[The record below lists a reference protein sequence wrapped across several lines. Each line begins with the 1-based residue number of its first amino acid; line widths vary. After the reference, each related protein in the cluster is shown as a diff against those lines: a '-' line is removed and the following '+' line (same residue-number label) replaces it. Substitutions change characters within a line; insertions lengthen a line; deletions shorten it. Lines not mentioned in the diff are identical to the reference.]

1 VRHPRSNRTEDPTV
15 TLRTL
20 DDWIGP
26 DASDR
31 PLAGRRVLVRSD
43 LNVPLEDGRITDDTR
58 LRASLG
64 TIERLRSAGARVIVC
79 SHLGRPKGQRVPEL
93 SLRPVAE
100 ALSSL
105 LGCDVSFADDCVGES
120 ARQATASLEDGDVLL
135 LENLRFHEG
144 ETDNDPAFAEQLA
157 ELTDLY
163 VDDAFGTAH
172 RAHASTAGIVPLV
185 ADAAAGD
192 LLRAEIEHLRV
203 VLEPERPLLCLLGG
217 AKVSDKL
224 GVLEA
229 LAGRADVLAIGGAM
243 AYTFL
248 AARGEP
254 TGRSRVEQ
262 DRLDAARAVE
272 TAAKESG
279 CRLLLPID
287 HVVASAVEAGA
298 EASVVERIPD
308 DRMGVDIGPGTA
320 ALYAE
325 EASRAGTIFWNGPM
339 GVFEIEAFAAG
350 TERVARAVAESSAH
364 TVVGGGDS
372 LAAVNRLGLG
382 DRIGHLST
390 GGGASLE
397 FVEGRPLPGV
407 TALER

>member
-1 VRHPRSNRTEDPTV
+1 M

-20 DDWIGP
+20 DDWIGH
-26 DASDR
+26 DAPER

-43 LNVPLEDGRITDDTR
+43 LNVPLDDGRITDDTR
-58 LRASLG
+58 IRASLG
-64 TIERLRSAGARVIVC
+64 TIARLRSAGARVIVC

-100 ALSSL
+100 ALSNL
-105 LGCDVSFADDCVGES
+105 LGCDVAFADDCVGES
-120 ARQATASLEDGDVLL
+120 ARKAAASLEDGGVLL
-135 LENLRFHEG
+135 LENLRFHRG
-144 ETDNDPAFAEQLA
+144 ETDNDPAFAKQLA

-192 LLRAEIEHLRV
+192 LLRSEIEHLRV

-272 TAAKESG
+272 AAAKESG

-287 HVVASAVEAGA
+287 HVVATAALAGA

-308 DRMGVDIGPGTA
+308 DRMGVDIGPRTA
-320 ALYAE
+320 DLYADE
-325 EASRAGTIFWNGPM
+325 VSRARTIFWNGPM

-350 TERVARAVAESSAH
+350 TEQVARAVAESSAH